1 MGVNETD
8 TVADGT
14 GVLEGVGEGPGVDV
28 KVALGLMLG
37 VADTLGTRVEVGV
50 KLGVV
55 ETLGVRDGVKVGCNV
70 PVSVE
75 LG

>member
-1 MGVNETD
+1 MGVNETV

-14 GVLEGVGEGPGVDV
+14 GVLDGVGEGPGVDV
-28 KVALGLMLG
+28 KVMLG
-37 VADTLGTRVEVGV
+37 ITLGITEILGTRVEVGV

-55 ETLGVRDGVKVGCNV
+55 EILGVGDGVKVGCNV
-70 PVSVE
+70 PVGVE